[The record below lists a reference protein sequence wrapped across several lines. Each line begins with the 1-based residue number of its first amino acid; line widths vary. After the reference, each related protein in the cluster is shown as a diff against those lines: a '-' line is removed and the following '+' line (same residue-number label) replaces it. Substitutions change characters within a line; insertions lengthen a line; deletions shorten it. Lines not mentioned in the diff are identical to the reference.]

1 MPKVIDQTQDSTKD
15 IEWGRDDDDTKVF
28 TIRDSAGV
36 PLDISLYD
44 FDLTVNAQ
52 KDPTATDIPEFTI
65 AGVFVTD
72 GTDGKVGFT
81 PAVADTDIAIAKYF
95 YDLQWALTGSG
106 LQKKTLI
113 KAVCHITQD
122 ITK

>member
-36 PLDISLYD
+36 ALDISLYD
-44 FDLTVNAQ
+44 FDLTVNSE
-52 KDPTATDIPEFTI
+52 KDPTTNPAAFTI
-65 AGVFVTD
+65 AGAFVTD
-72 GTDGKVGFT
+72 GTDGKIGFT
-81 PAVADTDIAIAKYF
+81 PGVGDTAIAVGKYF
-95 YDLQWALTGSG
+95 YDLQWALTAGG